1 MRRRFLPDGLP
12 LYLYIN
18 RSGKN
23 RWSIRFKRPR
33 CTDNFSYSCHAG
45 DIGEWNRLLDISIKR
60 ATDINRG
67 EERNNQGLKFEKV
80 VLEYFEIQESYK
92 DSDLRKKQKSTL
104 EENKR
109 EAKNLIAVFGEM
121 HPSEITTIHIQ
132 QYLTHR
138 ANAGA
143 PAKANKEVALM
154 SAIFKSC
161 KERGLF
167 SYTPCENIVYQKIA
181 AKSSYVSQQQMEIVR
196 EIGEKHGGQWYRM
209 LKSLELAYLTTSRA
223 DEIRYLKTNQIK
235 RDGLLIPI
243 TKRKSGQ
250 AQKSKLVEWTPE
262 LEKTIDEILATYE
275 IKPEYLFCNQSGMKY
290 TRSGWG
296 STWKRFKTE
305 CKKIADERQIDW
317 VDFSLTDM
325 RPASVTDRV
334 LNGETQIRD
343 TTGHTSDQMINTV
356 YDRRVVKK
364 VKPVTKK

>member
-1 MRRRFLPDGLP
+1 M
-12 LYLYIN
+12 
-18 RSGKN
+18 
-23 RWSIRFKRPR
+23 
-33 CTDNFSYSCHAG
+33 
-45 DIGEWNRLLDISIKR
+45 EISIQK
-60 ATDINRG
+60 ATQI
-67 EERNNQGLKFEKV
+67 NQGGEAQRRDITFKKMV
-80 VLEYFEIQESYK
+80 TEYFDVQESYK
-92 DSDLRKKQKSTL
+92 DGDPRKKQKSTL

-109 EAKNLIAVFGEM
+109 ESKNLLAVFGEM
-121 HPSEITTIHIQ
+121 HPSQITTVHVQ
-132 QYLTHR
+132 QYLTLR

-143 PAKANKEVALM
+143 SSKANKEVALL
-154 SAIFKSC
+154 SAIFRSY
-161 KERGLF
+161 KERGIF
-167 SYTPCENIVYQKIA
+167 TYTPCEKIVYLKIA
-181 AKSSYVSQQQMEIVR
+181 PKNTYVSQQLMEIFR
-196 EIGEKHGGQWYRM
+196 EVGESHGGQWYRM

-235 RDGLLIPI
+235 KDGLLIPI